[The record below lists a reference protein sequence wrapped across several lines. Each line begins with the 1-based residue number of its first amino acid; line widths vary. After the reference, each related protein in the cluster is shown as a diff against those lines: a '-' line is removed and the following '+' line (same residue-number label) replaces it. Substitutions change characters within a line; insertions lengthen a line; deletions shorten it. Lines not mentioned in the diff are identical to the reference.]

1 MKEIYVNNT
10 EARTE
15 EALAMVDRYINEEG
29 LEGKPA
35 IHLRLAIEE
44 TLGMFGAMTGEY
56 DALLKLDKDD
66 KGYQVILEAKTDM
79 NVDKKRELI
88 SVSSSGKNAAA
99 VGFMAKVKDI
109 YENALA
115 DYEETVKLAREYGGY
130 VNYGYMDAGTPSTA
144 DPLALG
150 YLSFWS
156 LSNYRDALDDAREDS
171 DDARDEWDELEKSI
185 VASIAKDVVVGVKK
199 DTVEMRIT
207 I

>member
-1 MKEIYVNNT
+1 MKELYVNNT

-15 EALAMVDRYINEEG
+15 EALAMVDRYVEDEG
-29 LEGKPA
+29 LGGKQA
-35 IHLRLAIEE
+35 IHLRLVVEE
-44 TLGMFGAMTGEY
+44 TLGMFAAMTGEY

-79 NVDKKRELI
+79 DIEKKRELL

-99 VGFMAKVKDI
+99 VGFMAKVREV
-109 YENALA
+109 YENAIA

-130 VNYGYMDAGTPSTA
+130 VNYGYVDAGTPTTA

-156 LSNYRDALDDAREDS
+156 LSNYRSALDDAKDDS
-171 DDARDEWDELEKSI
+171 DDARYEWDELEKSI

-199 DTVEMRIT
+199 NTVEMRIT
-207 I
+207 L

>member
-1 MKEIYVNNT
+1 MKELYVNNT

-15 EALAMVDRYINEEG
+15 EALAMIDRYINEEG
-29 LEGKPA
+29 IDGKKA
-35 IHLRLAIEE
+35 IHLRLAVEE
-44 TLGMFGAMTGEY
+44 TLGMFSVMTGDY

-66 KGYQVILEAKTDM
+66 NGYQVILEAKTDM
-79 NVDKKRELI
+79 NIEKKRELL
-88 SVSSSGKNAAA
+88 SVSSTGKNAAA
-99 VGFMAKVKDI
+99 VGFMAKVKEI
-109 YENALA
+109 YENAIA

-130 VNYGYMDAGTPSTA
+130 VNYGYMDAGTPTTS

-156 LSNYRDALDDAREDS
+156 LSNYKSALDDAKDES
-171 DDARDEWDELEKSI
+171 DDAREEWDELEKSI

-199 DTVEMRIT
+199 NTVEMRIT